1 MLECHP
7 WGEVMKKGIII
18 TLLGGTFWGISG
30 TMGQFLFQ
38 TYHLN
43 TMWLTTLRMI
53 FAGIIL
59 LSVCFIKDPSLEVI
73 TIFFRTTFKPFL
85 SICRFYRLF
94 LYF

>member
-43 TMWLTTLRMI
+43 LQTDLKI
-53 FAGIIL
+53 KIIY
-59 LSVCFIKDPSLEVI
+59 INKI
-73 TIFFRTTFKPFL
+73 YK
-85 SICRFYRLF
+85 Y
-94 LYF
+94 